1 MFPSLAPKSEFT
13 VRFLAFLVLAALL
26 LLAGCSR
33 SPENNGAQTAA
44 SDSSGTTAPALTS
57 ATAPAQRSTSALP
70 QAAYIWQRVWTPAHR
85 GVLANSH
92 ELFNQLRVLAAQLQP
107 GEGWFDAHVDL
118 QALQVDGRAVR
129 PVIRLDGRLSKLD
142 AADIAQRSSNIVS
155 DWRAAGVHVDGIE
168 IDFDCPSA
176 RLPEYAQLLSAV
188 RAALPRDVQ
197 LSITALPD
205 WIDASGLLDVLAIA
219 DEAVL
224 QVHAVRDPAQGL
236 FDADKSEQWIARFAS
251 RTERPFEVALP
262 AYGSALVFDRSGQRV
277 GVESEAGLAQAG
289 ERQELNADPAAVAAL
304 LRKLEAAPPPHLRGI
319 VWFRLPLPGDR
330 RAWALATMSAVI
342 NAQPL
347 RADFVAAVQS
357 TGTGAFDLQVANR
370 GTLDARLPA
379 SVDIGGRGCGD
390 ADALPGYRIQRA
402 ATGLRFVRESDARL
416 PASQSRALGWV
427 RCTQLADPDIHV
439 HP

>member
-1 MFPSLAPKSEFT
+1 MP
-13 VRFLAFLVLAALL
+13 
-26 LLAGCSR
+26 
-33 SPENNGAQTAA
+33 A
-44 SDSSGTTAPALTS
+44 SDSSATTAPASTPAKS
-57 ATAPAQRSTSALP
+57 PAQSSASTLP
-70 QAAYIWQRVWTPAHR
+70 QAAYIWQRVWTPSHR

-92 ELFNQLRVLAAQLQP
+92 ELFNQLRVLAAQLQS

-129 PVIRLDGRLSKLD
+129 PVIRLDGRLPKLD
-142 AADIAQRSSNIVS
+142 AADIAQRSAHIVS

-176 RLPEYAQLLSAV
+176 RLPEYAKLLSAV
-188 RAALPRDVQ
+188 RAALPREVQ

-205 WIDASGLLDVLAIA
+205 WIDAPGLPDVLAVA

-224 QVHAVRDPAQGL
+224 QVHAVRDPALGL
-236 FDADKSEQWIARFAS
+236 FDAGKAAQWIARFAARS
-251 RTERPFEVALP
+251 EKPFDLALP
-262 AYGSALVFDRSGQRV
+262 AYGSALVFDRAGQRV

-289 ERQELNADPAAVAAL
+289 ERQELNADPGAVAAL
-304 LRKLEAAPPPHLRGI
+304 LRKLEAAPPTHLRGI

-330 RAWALATMSAVI
+330 RAWALATLAAVI

-347 RADFVAAVQS
+347 QAQLVASAQS

-370 GTLDARLPA
+370 GTLDALLPA
-379 SVDIGGRGCGD
+379 SVEIGGQGCGD
-390 ADALPGYRIQRA
+390 ADALPGYRIEHP

-427 RCTQLADPDIHV
+427 RCSQLADADVHV

>member
-1 MFPSLAPKSEFT
+1 MRLFH
-13 VRFLAFLVLAALL
+13 FLGLALL
-26 LLAGCSR
+26 LSLAACSQSTDKNPTTVTADASPAPTLPLTDSTSETPQSR
-33 SPENNGAQTAA
+33 S
-44 SDSSGTTAPALTS
+44 SI
-57 ATAPAQRSTSALP
+57 P

-92 ELFNQLRVLAAQLQP
+92 GLFHQLRVLAAQLQP

-118 QALQVDGRAVR
+118 QDLQIDGRSVR
-129 PVIRLDGRLSKLD
+129 PVIRLDGRLPALD
-142 AADIAQRSSNIVS
+142 AAQIAQRSARIVS
-155 DWRAAGVHVDGIE
+155 DWRAAGVQVDGIE

-176 RLPEYAQLLSAV
+176 RLPEYAKLLTAV
-188 RAALPRDVQ
+188 RAALPHDVQ

-205 WIDASGLLDVLAIA
+205 WIDASGLPDLLAVA

-236 FDADKSEQWIARFAS
+236 FDAEKAAQWIARFAE
-251 RTERPFEVALP
+251 RTSKPFEVALP

-277 GVESEAGLAQAG
+277 GVESEAGIAQAG

-304 LRKLEAAPPPHLRGI
+304 LRKLEAAPPAHFHGI

-330 RAWALATMSAVI
+330 RAWALSTITAVI

-347 RADFVAAVQS
+347 QAQLVASARA
-357 TGTGAFDLQVANR
+357 TGAGAFDLQVANR
-370 GTLDARLPA
+370 GTLDSLLPA
-379 SVDIGGRGCGD
+379 SVEIGGQGCGE
-390 ADALPGYRIQRA
+390 ADALPGYRIEHVG
-402 ATGLRFVRESDARL
+402 TSVHFVRESDARL
-416 PASQSRALGWV
+416 PASQNRALGWV
-427 RCTQLADPDIHV
+427 RCTQLVDSDMHV